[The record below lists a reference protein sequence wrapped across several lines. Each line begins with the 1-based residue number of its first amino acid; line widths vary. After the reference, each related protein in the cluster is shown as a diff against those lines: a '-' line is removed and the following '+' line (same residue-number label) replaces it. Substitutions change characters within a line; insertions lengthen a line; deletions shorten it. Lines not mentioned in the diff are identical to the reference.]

1 MREKVGIIY
10 ALYGS
15 IQRTHHVYIQWLLQ
29 DRHTLC
35 STQRMAWRGVAGAD
49 GGREKYPLNTSQK
62 KKFTLQAQQTNI
74 LKHPMKNTL

>member
-1 MREKVGIIY
+1 MAFARPSY
-10 ALYGS
+10 AMQHS
-15 IQRTHHVYIQWLLQ
+15 AH
-29 DRHTLC
+29 
-35 STQRMAWRGVAGAD
+35 GVAGAD